1 MKVNSGFHWT
11 LRRNEECRLRDC
23 KVAIFGG
30 TGGLGREIGLL
41 LASLGS
47 DVLVIGQNFKDNGKS
62 NISFVKADLSS
73 IKTSKAL
80 ASEIPAESLDVVLF
94 TAGIFASPSREETAE
109 GLERDLA
116 TSYLNRLEIIDNIAP
131 RMKKE
136 RNLLGFKP
144 RIFLMGYP
152 GSGELGTIDD
162 LNQEQSYGF
171 MKAHMNTV
179 AGNEALVIAN
189 AEKYPHVNFFGLNPG
204 IVKTNIRNN
213 LLGEDSWKSYVVEGI
228 IGIFTQT
235 PDSYASSIVPLLLA
249 SEIEQKSGS
258 LFDNKGREIF
268 ASEGMS
274 KIYAEKYLRVSR
286 ELLTSKITGV

>member
-1 MKVNSGFHWT
+1 MKVNSDFHWT
-11 LRRNEECRLRDC
+11 PKRNEDFRLSDC

-30 TGGLGREIGLL
+30 TGGLGRAIGLL
-41 LASLGS
+41 LASLGA
-47 DVLVIGQNFKDNGKS
+47 DVLVIGQNFRDSGK
-62 NISFVKADLSS
+62 NNMSFIKADLSS

-80 ASEIPAESLDVVLF
+80 ASKIPAESLDVVLF
-94 TAGIFASPSREETAE
+94 TAGIFASPTREETAE

-116 TSYLNRLEIIDNIAP
+116 TSYLNRLEIIDNFAP

-162 LNQEQSYGF
+162 LNQERSYGF

-179 AGNEALVIAN
+179 AGNEALVIAY
-189 AEKYPHVNFFGLNPG
+189 AKKYPHVNFFGLNPG

-213 LLGEDSWKSYVVEGI
+213 LLGENSWKSYIVEGI
-228 IGIFTQT
+228 IGLFAQT
-235 PDSYASSIVPLLLA
+235 PDYYASHILPLLLA
-249 SEIEQKSGS
+249 SEIEKKSGAM
-258 LFDNKGREIF
+258 FDSKGREIF

-274 KIYAEKYLRVSR
+274 KMYAENYLGMSR
-286 ELLTSKITGV
+286 ELLRNKINGV

>member
-1 MKVNSGFHWT
+1 MKVNNDFQWNPK
-11 LRRNEECRLRDC
+11 RNEELKISGC

-30 TGGLGREIGLL
+30 TGGLGRAIGLL
-41 LASLGS
+41 LASLGA
-47 DVLVIGQNFKDNGKS
+47 DVLVVGQNFRDSGKS
-62 NISFVKADLSS
+62 NISFVRADLSS
-73 IKTSKAL
+73 IKTSKAV
-80 ASEIPAESLDVVLF
+80 ASELPAQNYDVVIF
-94 TAGIFASPSREETAE
+94 TTGIFSSPSREETAE

-136 RNLLGFKP
+136 KNVLGFKP

-152 GSGELGTIDD
+152 GSGELGTVDD

-179 AGNEALVIAN
+179 AGNEALVVAD
-189 AEKYPHVNFFGLNPG
+189 AEKYPHVNFYGLNPG

-213 LLGEDSWKSYVVEGI
+213 LLGENSWKSYFAESI
-228 IGIFTQT
+228 IGLFTQT
-235 PDSYASSIVPLLLA
+235 PDSYASRLVPLLFA
-249 SEIEQKSGS
+249 TEIENKSGS
-258 LFDNKGREIF
+258 LFDNKGKEIF

-274 KIYAEKYLRVSR
+274 KTYAEKYIDASR
-286 ELLTSKITGV
+286 ELLSNKITGI